1 MYPGAEDFFKE
12 KRPVHLGIRLHRPA
26 PCIPMDVSPV
36 AGESKNTTCWAN
48 LSQVNL
54 NDEDS
59 VRHILHN
66 SMEPPMKFQY
76 GEYPQL
82 GDAGT

>member
-1 MYPGAEDFFKE
+1 
-12 KRPVHLGIRLHRPA
+12 
-26 PCIPMDVSPV
+26 MDVSPV
-36 AGESKNTTCWAN
+36 ARESKNTTCWAN

-76 GEYPQL
+76 GDILNLETQAHNGFGSSMYHSPRVWPHGKVTQRSVRSFP
-82 GDAGT
+82 